1 MLTLDPALLYLLLG
15 LLGLLLDGLIEIAL
29 VPLVLGLL
37 LLLILVEVGVLV
49 LQVGLDFVAKT
60 IGLLDKVVL
69 SDVQGGCLFAL

>member
-60 IGLLDKVVL
+60 IGLFDKVVL